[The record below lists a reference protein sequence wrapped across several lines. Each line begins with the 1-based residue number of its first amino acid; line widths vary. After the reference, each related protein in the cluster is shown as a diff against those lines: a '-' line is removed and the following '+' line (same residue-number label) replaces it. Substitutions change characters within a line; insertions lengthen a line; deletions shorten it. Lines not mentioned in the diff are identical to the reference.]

1 MRHDHDELASSVV
14 ALQSENRKG
23 IDRARRRV
31 DDCCFG
37 IAVAREH
44 SDHVFVSGCLAWLR
58 MTHRLRLPGTHTHV
72 FEHVLILTRYIFAV
86 MRWYSRKVLNQ
97 G

>member
-1 MRHDHDELASSVV
+1 MFGLAKDDTQTQ
-14 ALQSENRKG
+14 A
-23 IDRARRRV
+23 AR
-31 DDCCFG
+31 
-37 IAVAREH
+37 
-44 SDHVFVSGCLAWLR
+44 
-58 MTHRLRLPGTHTHV
+58 HTHV